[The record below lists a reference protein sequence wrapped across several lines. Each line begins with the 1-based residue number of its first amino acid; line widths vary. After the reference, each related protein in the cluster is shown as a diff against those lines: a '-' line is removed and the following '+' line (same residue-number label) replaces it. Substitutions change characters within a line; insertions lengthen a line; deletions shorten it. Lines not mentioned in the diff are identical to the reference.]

1 MVAFLVSVIEVN
13 VSLFTGTPKAN
24 SISEE
29 QVPMDSMLKTRDHI
43 PQQGYYQVAK
53 CKHL

>member
-13 VSLFTGTPKAN
+13 VSLFTPKAN